1 MLELLGLDLIVLVAL
16 FQAIALL
23 FLARF
28 LDLYERES
36 WPALLLAALLGA
48 IAMVLVRMIEG
59 NWIQP
64 NLPRD
69 VDAVFGGAIAA
80 PFPEEALKGIAIVAC
95 FKGSRIIARR
105 FGHRELEGV
114 TDGMVYGAAVGV
126 GFAFAENMTWLL
138 GDLEAPVLEGI
149 RELQA
154 RTEVGPLNLT
164 LAHVIFS
171 ATVGAA
177 LGYASWTSGR
187 RGRLVVALGFG
198 IALLLHAA
206 WHLREAVPL
215 VLRFGLQTTAEW
227 NLARTE
233 GRSASLAPELE
244 NRMNSTAQSAQSAFT
259 WFWSVVLLIFA
270 FSVAIWL
277 FRQRNIMR
285 QELAEEL
292 ADGRIGEVEYRL
304 IPSFVARLLWRF
316 DALSTAGSEGWQSVI
331 RLHDAL
337 THLSFLK
344 WQIRLTGGDWREV
357 EQQRQR
363 VARLR
368 AEPGTMPSP
377 QAAHKGMSWVTWW
390 DEPVRP
396 QPQRTG
402 PSDTTDAQG

>member
-1 MLELLGLDLIVLVAL
+1 MLEQLLGLDLIVLIAL

-36 WPALLLAALLGA
+36 WPVLLVVALWGMIAVILARKIQWG
-48 IAMVLVRMIEG
+48 
-59 NWIQP
+59 WIYP
-64 NLPRD
+64 KLPRD
-69 VDAVFGGAIAA
+69 VATVFGGAIAA
-80 PFPEEALKGIAIVAC
+80 PFTEEALKGIAIVAC
-95 FKGSRIIARR
+95 FMGSRISARW
-105 FGHRELEGV
+105 FGHREPESA

-126 GFAFAENMTWLL
+126 GFAFTENMTWLL
-138 GDLEAPVLEGI
+138 GDLNAPVLEGI
-149 RELQA
+149 ETLQA
-154 RTEVGPLNLT
+154 RTQFGPLNLT

-187 RGRLVVALGFG
+187 RARRVVAWGFG
-198 IALLLHAA
+198 IAVFLHAA
-206 WHLREAVPL
+206 WHLYEPVPL
-215 VLRFGLQTTAEW
+215 VLRFGLRTTAEW
-227 NLARTE
+227 NLARME
-233 GRSASLAPELE
+233 GRSSSLAPELTSS
-244 NRMNSTAQSAQSAFT
+244 MDSVAASAYSAFN

-270 FSVAIWL
+270 SLVVMWL

-292 ADGRIGEVEYRL
+292 AEGRIGEFEYRL

-316 DALSTAGSEGWQSVI
+316 EGFATARSEGWLSVK

-337 THLSFLK
+337 TDLSFLK
-344 WQIRLTGGDWREV
+344 WRIRLTGGDWREV

-368 AEPGTMPSP
+368 AEPGAMPSP
-377 QAAHKGMSWVTWW
+377 QAIHLGMSWVTWW
-390 DEPVRP
+390 DELVRP
-396 QPQRTG
+396 QPPTNWGR
-402 PSDTTDAQG
+402 